1 VLREHAVEQLRG
13 MLVRQGYPRLRMLL
27 LVALAGGCGFLAS
40 YLMLHRGVS
49 SIALR
54 YPLALCAAYAA
65 FLLLLWAWLRTR
77 ARDYADLPDPGGGG
91 QVGCAHDA
99 PSASSSSFDALD
111 GLSAADE
118 AALPLLAIA
127 LVLIVALASLWVVY
141 VAPTLFAELLLDG
154 ALAAGL
160 YRRLRR
166 SETRHWL
173 ETALRSTLL
182 PFLLTVLA
190 LAAFGLG
197 VHHLRPGAVSIG
209 DLLHPSAPQAAP
221 AE

>member
-1 VLREHAVEQLRG
+1 MQREHAVEQLRG
-13 MLVRQGYPRLRMLL
+13 MLARRGYPRVRMLL

-49 SIALR
+49 SMALR

-77 ARDYADLPDPGGGG
+77 SRDYADLPDVGGGG
-91 QVGCAHDA
+91 HGGCAHDV
-99 PSASSSSFDALD
+99 PSGSSSSFDALD

-127 LVLIVALASLWVVY
+127 LALIVAFASLWVVY
-141 VAPTLFAELLLDG
+141 VAPTLFAELLLDS
-154 ALAAGL
+154 ALAVGL

-182 PFLLTVLA
+182 PFLLTLLA

-197 VHHLRPGAVSIG
+197 VHHLRPEAASIG
-209 DLLHPSAPQAAP
+209 DLLHASTPRVTP
-221 AE
+221 AD